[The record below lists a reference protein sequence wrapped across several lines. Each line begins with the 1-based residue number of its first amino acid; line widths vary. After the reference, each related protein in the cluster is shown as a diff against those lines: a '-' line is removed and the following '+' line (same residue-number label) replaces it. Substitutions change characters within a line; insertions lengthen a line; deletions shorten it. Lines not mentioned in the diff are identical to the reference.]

1 MQCVVVDL
9 RKRCVS
15 ACSVSSACSVLYER
29 YGQRCELTAD
39 ELVHLCSNAGL
50 RAVGMERSLAA
61 AIAAVVVAS
70 VAVGAALV
78 LATAFVLLKL
88 LQQWGWQFQRRVPA
102 HIDSDP
108 SNSTSG
114 AASSEPD
121 ESNAVRQ
128 RNPRPPRP
136 KWSLKGEKAPAD
148 VEDLV
153 TVTAEVFLTRAAYQI
168 ADCDHHALTKAGTNK
183 KMSQIKC
190 ALCGAVLARF
200 QHGDE

>member
-1 MQCVVVDL
+1 MSNRL
-9 RKRCVS
+9 RHFF
-15 ACSVSSACSVLYER
+15 L
-29 YGQRCELTAD
+29 L
-39 ELVHLCSNAGL
+39 
-50 RAVGMERSLAA
+50 GMERSLAA

-88 LQQWGWQFQRRVPA
+88 LQQWGWQFQR
-102 HIDSDP
+102 HTDSDP
-108 SNSTSG
+108 SKSTSG

-128 RNPRPPRP
+128 RNPRPRP

-183 KMSQIKC
+183 RMSQIKC
-190 ALCGAVLARF
+190 AMCGAVLARF